1 MSTKPIQVQVAPV
14 ATVSPVLP
22 PLPGGGSWRPNAAG
36 DGWVENLPA
45 EAVGVAP
52 VAAAMPFIAPFL
64 KTISQE

>member
-1 MSTKPIQVQVAPV
+1 MATKDTAPIETA
-14 ATVSPVLP
+14 APVLP

-45 EAVGVAP
+45 KAVDIAP
-52 VAAAMPFIAPFL
+52 VAAATPFIAPFL